1 MILADIVAD
10 TRLLVSR
17 RKVERSEVE
26 LRERAAGQAP
36 PLDLCRYLSQP
47 GVSII
52 AEVKR
57 ASPSKGALNLNLE
70 PSQQAQVYA
79 RAGAEAVSVLT
90 ESTHFR
96 GCLEDLTA
104 AREGLSDL
112 GAQRPLLRKDFIVDP
127 YQLLEAR
134 AWGADAVLLIVGALD
149 DAALSELMASTLA
162 LGMTPLVEV
171 HGEAEL
177 ARALAIDPPLIGIN
191 NRNLRDFAVDLSTTQ
206 RLRGAIPQGVLV
218 VSESGI
224 HQPEQM
230 RLLAQMGVDAAL
242 IGEALVTADD
252 PAAKLRELKEA
263 GR

>member
-1 MILADIVAD
+1 MILDDIVAD

-17 RKVERSEVE
+17 RKAEHPEAL
-26 LRERAAGQAP
+26 LRERAVGQAP
-36 PLDLCRYLSQP
+36 PLDLCRHLSQP
-47 GVSII
+47 RVSII

-57 ASPSKGALNLNLE
+57 ASPSKGVLNLELE

-79 RAGAEAVSVLT
+79 RAGAEAISVLT
-90 ESTHFR
+90 EPTRFR
-96 GCLEDLTA
+96 GRLEDLSA
-104 AREGLSDL
+104 AREGLAAL
-112 GAQRPLLRKDFIVDP
+112 PAQRPLLRKDFVVDP
-127 YQLLEAR
+127 YQLVEAR
-134 AWGADAVLLIVGALD
+134 AWGADAVLLIVAALD
-149 DAALSELMASTLA
+149 DAALSELMAGALA

-171 HGEAEL
+171 HNEAEL

-191 NRNLRDFAVDLSTTQ
+191 NRNLRDFTVDLSTTQ
-206 RLRGAIPQGVLV
+206 RLRSAIPQGVLV

-242 IGEALVTADD
+242 IGEALVTASD